1 MKIVIP
7 LYDNFTAL
15 DVIGP
20 YEVLGKLPGAE
31 TVFAGRERR
40 VYLSDTPTLGIEVQT
55 AFAEID
61 SADLLLVGGTAHLA
75 QVTANPPLID
85 FVKRIHAT
93 TTWTASVCTGA
104 LALAAAGLLEG
115 VEAVTH
121 WGAMDVLAKLGA
133 IPVQERVVMR
143 GKIVTAAGVSAGIDM
158 ALALAARIG
167 GEPLARAIQLGL
179 EYDPQPP
186 FDTGSPQKA
195 GPELVKLVAEL
206 MAPAMSAPARP

>member
-7 LYDNFTAL
+7 LYDSFTAL

-20 YEVLGKLPGAE
+20 YEVLGKLPGAT

-40 VYLSDTPTLGIEVQT
+40 VYRSDTPTLGIEVEA
-55 AFAEID
+55 AFADID
-61 SADLLLVGGTAHLA
+61 AADVLLVGGTPHIA
-75 QVTANPPLID
+75 QVTANPPLIE

-93 TTWTASVCTGA
+93 TTWTTSVCTGA
-104 LALAAAGLLEG
+104 LALASAGLLEG

-121 WGAMDVLAKLGA
+121 WGAMDLLGKLGA
-133 IPVQERVVMR
+133 IPVRERVVMR

-158 ALALAARIG
+158 GLALAAKIA
-167 GEPLARAIQLGL
+167 GEPFARALQLAL

-186 FDTGSPQKA
+186 FDAGSPQKA
-195 GPELVKLVAEL
+195 GPELMKRVADL
-206 MAPAMSAPARP
+206 MGPAMSAPARP